1 MLTPDDIERMCQE
14 AIANGADPVEL
25 ERVKAAAMRE
35 QGGTMAALAY
45 NMTIHVRLERFERE
59 LGIPAPRE
67 GELDQM
73 RHVMAKY
80 PGEAEKMLD
89 VLQKIREERGEG

>member
-45 NMTIHVRLERFERE
+45 NMTVHVRLERFERE
-59 LGIPAPRE
+59 LGIPVPLERE
-67 GELDQM
+67 LAEL
-73 RHVMAKY
+73 VAKY

-89 VLQKIREERGEG
+89 ALQKIREERGEG